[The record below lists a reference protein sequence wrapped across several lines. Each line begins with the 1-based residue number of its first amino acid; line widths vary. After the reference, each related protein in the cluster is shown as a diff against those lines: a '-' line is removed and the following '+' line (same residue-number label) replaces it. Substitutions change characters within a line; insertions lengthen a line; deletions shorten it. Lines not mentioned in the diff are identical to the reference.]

1 MKQPTLFDFLNK
13 KQEGST
19 AENNNQGDTKVKVEP
34 KIHPSWKEVLKEEFE
49 KPYFARIK
57 QFLIEEK
64 KRGCTIYPPG
74 PLIFNAY
81 NQTPFDK
88 VKVVILGQD
97 PYHGPRQAM
106 GLCFSVPDDVPIPP
120 SLQNIYK
127 ELHDD
132 LGIPIPKTGNLTPWA
147 KRGVFLLN
155 AILTVRAG
163 QPGSHRGIGWEIF
176 TDTTIRK
183 INELKEG
190 VVFMLWGK
198 FAQEKERLIDPRKH
212 LILKAAHPSPYS
224 AKYGFFGCR
233 HFSKANRY
241 LETIGKEPIDWRI
254 P

>member
-1 MKQPTLFDFLNK
+1 M
-13 KQEGST
+13 
-19 AENNNQGDTKVKVEP
+19 
-34 KIHPSWKEVLKEEFE
+34 HPSWKEVLKEEFE

-64 KRGCTIYPPG
+64 KKGYTIYPPG

-81 NQTPFDK
+81 NQTPFDQ

-176 TDTTIRK
+176 TDATIRK
-183 INELKEG
+183 ISELKEG

-198 FAQEKERLIDPRKH
+198 FAQEKERLIDSRKH

-233 HFSKANRY
+233 HFSKANHY
-241 LETIGKEPIDWRI
+241 LESIGKDPIDWRI